1 MSDTF
6 LLGMGVFC
14 EFVPVSSSAHFW
26 LMQTLCDIH
35 VSQQTVLL
43 AHLVPLVVLVIYF
56 TPMWLGGGRDILVSM
71 KKRAFVGQ
79 AKVLACVSV
88 SVLPL
93 VVVGAWKYYGAWE
106 LETLLGLNEGRLIG
120 ASFVLFGSILFMVDC
135 WAPERKQ
142 WKSFDTQSA
151 LILGVAQ
158 CFSLLSGA
166 SRLGLAITAARCM
179 GYNRRASLTL
189 GLLTGVPV
197 LLGAQVLH
205 AGDVW
210 DYYKQLSYEYWLWAL
225 VFSGLGL
232 GFSLLLMR
240 HKGCA
245 IVALYRVIVGF
256 IILMIV

>member
-6 LLGMGVFC
+6 LLGLGVFC

-26 LMQTLCDIH
+26 LLQWLCDIH
-35 VSQQTVLL
+35 VSQQALLL
-43 AHLVPLVVLVIYF
+43 AHLVPLVVLVVYF
-56 TPMWLGGGRDILVSM
+56 IPVWIGGFHDILASM
-71 KKRAFVGQ
+71 KKRTLVGH

-88 SVLPL
+88 SVMPL
-93 VVVGAWKYYGAWE
+93 VVVGAWKYYGGWE

-120 ASFVLFGSILFMVDC
+120 ASFVLFGTALLLADR

-142 WKSFDTQSA
+142 WKNFDAKSA
-151 LILGVAQ
+151 LILGTAQ
-158 CFSLLSGA
+158 CFALLSGA

-179 GYNRRASLTL
+179 GYNRQASLTL

-210 DYYKQLSYEYWLWAL
+210 GYYKQLSCEYWLWPLMFA
-225 VFSGLGL
+225 GLGL
-232 GFSLLLMR
+232 GFALLLMR
-240 HKGCA
+240 CRGYA
-245 IVALYRVIVGF
+245 LVALYRVIAGF
-256 IILMIV
+256 LILMVV